1 MCKMHPPMG
10 PEIDQLFGLAE
21 LSFALD
27 FRSSNPDGA
36 H

>member
-10 PEIDQLFGLAE
+10 PEIGHLFSLAE
-21 LSFALD
+21 LNFALD
-27 FRSSNPDGA
+27 FRSANPDGA